1 MDSWLLWQLTGGPD
15 GGRHLTD
22 VTNASRTML
31 MDLTTLDWDDELLD
45 LFDIPRSL
53 LPEIVPSSHAEHYGT
68 TRADGPFGGELTI
81 GGALGDQHAAMVGQ
95 VCLAAGE
102 AKNTYGTGNFLLLN
116 TGHGDLP
123 VQQRAADH
131 GLLPVRRRARD
142 VRAGGLDRGHRL
154 GRAVAARP
162 ARRSSPAPR
171 RSRPWPA
178 RSTTRA
184 GRTSC
189 RRSPGC
195 SRRTGGPTP
204 AGRSW
209 ACPASTPTP
218 TWPGRRWR
226 RSATRAVT

>member
-1 MDSWLLWQLTGGPD
+1 MDSWVLWHLTGGAD

-45 LFDIPRSL
+45 LLDIPRSL
-53 LPEIVPSSHAEHYGT
+53 LPKIVPSAHAEHYGT
-68 TRADGPFGGELTI
+68 TRADGPFGGEVTI

-116 TGHGDLP
+116 TGP
-123 VQQRAADH
+123 EICRSSN
-131 GLLPVRRRARD
+131 GLLTTVCYQLGDEPATYALEGSIAVTGSAVQWLRD
-142 VRAGGLDRGHRL
+142 QLKIISS
-154 GRAVAARP
+154 AAEIEAWP
-162 ARRSSPAPR
+162 G
-171 RSRPWPA
+171 RSRM
-178 RSTTRA
+178 RA

-195 SRRTGGPTP
+195 SRRTGAPTP

-218 TWPGRRWR
+218 TWPGRRWT